1 MVEFGVAPFKI
12 GVFIHQ
18 LTKCSLARAKNS
30 ESNEKVKWIERDGER
45 RKKKFKTTERRSKN
59 LKRIETSTQ
68 YIYEKRNTKCSN
80 LPKKKEIHGLW
91 RHAQNSGHWTFY
103 ARDSFYC
110 YANVYWRFL
119 SLSSPLSLSILF
131 LHEYTRV
138 EIEEEVGE
146 KKKKSGCNFLQLL
159 CVVGLCS
166 HSLKIYSMVVFFPFQ
181 PNYEHNYLH
190 MKTNGMHVVAVA
202 EQRKKWINSASAG
215 VWCDLGS
222 CTVRNPLE
230 AKTPEKCQINRLFG
244 KLSPSR
250 KSSAKFAIS
259 VYFSNHFICACHLN
273 RLAFFYREFVQ

>member
-1 MVEFGVAPFKI
+1 MLSRALKTAS
-12 GVFIHQ
+12 Q
-18 LTKCSLARAKNS
+18 TK
-30 ESNEKVKWIERDGER
+30 KVKWIERDAER
-45 RKKKFKTTERRSKN
+45 RKKKFKTTEKRSKN

-119 SLSSPLSLSILF
+119 SLSSPLSLYSISPWA
-131 LHEYTRV
+131 YSRRNRRRSWR
-138 EIEEEVGE
+138 EEE
-146 KKKKSGCNFLQLL
+146 KIWLQFSSI
-159 CVVGLCS
+159 VVCSLCS
-166 HSLKIYSMVVFFPFQ
+166 HSLKIYSMVCFFPFQ

-230 AKTPEKCQINRLFG
+230 AKTPEKCQINRLFV

>member
-1 MVEFGVAPFKI
+1 M
-12 GVFIHQ
+12 
-18 LTKCSLARAKNS
+18 L
-30 ESNEKVKWIERDGER
+30 ES
-45 RKKKFKTTERRSKN
+45 TE
-59 LKRIETSTQ
+59 
-68 YIYEKRNTKCSN
+68 EKRNPWLVKTCTKFRPLNFLCTRFV
-80 LPKKKEIHGLW
+80 LLLCECLL
-91 RHAQNSGHWTFY
+91 AF
-103 ARDSFYC
+103 SFS
-110 YANVYWRFL
+110 FFPSL
-119 SLSSPLSLSILF
+119 SLYSISPWAYSRRNRRRSW
-131 LHEYTRV
+131 R
-138 EIEEEVGE
+138 EEE
-146 KKKKSGCNFLQLL
+146 KIWLQFSSI
-159 CVVGLCS
+159 VVCSLCS
-166 HSLKIYSMVVFFPFQ
+166 HSLKIYSMVCFFPFQ